1 MRRTVYMVTSPMTQW
16 SPIVSPLLRRHWLA
30 EMMSGSALQEVLQSV
45 APSAGRPQ
53 LVQPAQ
59 SSAGSPQSRQ
69 ASQKGVP
76 SKLQNMPGGHSPSSQ
91 DAPMCEPWLPEGE
104 DPHWLV
110 QSSAPAGGSPQLPQP
125 VGPSQSEQA
134 SHRPWFPPSKLQKEP
149 VGHAL

>member
-30 EMMSGSALQEVLQSV
+30 EMMSGSALQEEVQS
-45 APSAGRPQ
+45 APPASGRPQ

-76 SKLQNMPGGHSPSSQ
+76 SKLQNMPGGHSPSGHS
-91 DAPMCEPWLPEGE
+91 APMWRTTVSCAAAPWTAASAASVRPIIACAKR
-104 DPHWLV
+104 WR
-110 QSSAPAGGSPQLPQP
+110 SSGGACRAVSG
-125 VGPSQSEQA
+125 VRCGS
-134 SHRPWFPPSKLQKEP
+134 
-149 VGHAL
+149 G